1 MGQMASHY
9 VAVQFK
15 KLYSSLTDRKLF
27 VSVVKGLEPNS
38 VDQTLK
44 YAGEILQWDEERPN
58 FNFNE
63 YSMYSTEESMNSQ

>member
-1 MGQMASHY
+1 MGLMASHY
-9 VAVQFK
+9 VTVKFK
-15 KLYSSLTDRKLF
+15 KLYSSITDRKLF

-44 YAGEILQWDEERPN
+44 YAKEILIWDEEKPT

-63 YSMYSTEESMNSQ
+63 YAIYSTDTGFNSE

>member
-9 VAVQFK
+9 VAVKFK
-15 KLYSSLTDRKLF
+15 KLYASLTDRKLY
-27 VSVVKGLEPNS
+27 VSVVKGLDPNS

-44 YAGEILQWDEERPN
+44 YAKEILEWDEEKPN

-63 YSMYSTEESMNSQ
+63 YTIYSSDSCSDS